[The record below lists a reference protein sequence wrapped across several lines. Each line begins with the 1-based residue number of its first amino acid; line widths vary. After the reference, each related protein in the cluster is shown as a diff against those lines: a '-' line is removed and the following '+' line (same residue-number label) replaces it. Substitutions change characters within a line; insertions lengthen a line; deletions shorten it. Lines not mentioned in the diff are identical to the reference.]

1 MTSFQQFTAETL
13 QDMPHDF
20 IRFNQLTVIIDNQQM
35 NVSKPVYLSI
45 DESAR
50 SNRLSDVCIDQES
63 DTGMIK
69 HIAFFYNRYSYT
81 KAFRKM
87 LDDLD
92 NLNYFRL
99 YIEGNNLHN
108 NQINITI
115 CFYIKKTYLLELY
128 ERASIP
134 LMIYQL
140 IIDKTSVLSEKG
152 TVAFTECE
160 NFPNI
165 TFDLDLKRNLYDY
178 QVQNLAWM
186 NDIETKVDQDSLTY
200 NLLNKPDNSIIY
212 NIHSIQEQLLLD
224 KNLKTMIDIN
234 TLETTPIKLLGG
246 VLSDDVG
253 LGKTFST
260 IALIKHRLVPDANP
274 SVILCPKR
282 LCLQW
287 VSEIE
292 KSTNLKLYV
301 IHSITHFKKINIDNI
316 GNFDVIILSYD
327 FLVNK
332 RYLIYEQQNSNVDN
346 VFLIKTYNWKRVIL
360 DEGHEYVTSGTNL
373 NKMQY
378 RESLSKLYEIKS
390 DYRWI
395 CSGTPFGNNHDFWE
409 IIRFLSERSYNVF
422 LEADTQD
429 CVKTY
434 VRNYNYNFHVK
445 YNYAIKNLLQMAFR
459 KNTRDS
465 VNNQIN
471 IPEYNLDTEL
481 LNMTNI
487 ERAIYN
493 SALENKEKKIQLCN
507 HVLVS
512 EHHINILGNE
522 PISMDEAHKKMVEYY
537 DKKIKYQNTRLENI
551 GTELETLE
559 HPRDETKIN
568 DLTDKKNTI
577 ELELNDNIRKKLIFD
592 ELEENLKKEESCPV
606 CYDELTNLYK
616 AATPCGHFICGDCI
630 QQICNHS
637 NRLDCPMCRTPLDKT
652 QLQIISPETMDLTNR
667 LGTKMTR
674 LIEYSKDIISLDAD
688 NRIIIFSQWDSMLK
702 LISKNLKNNDV
713 NHLTLNGSYNTI
725 NSKLRKFKLDSS
737 IRILLLSSDKAAS
750 GLNLTEANHIIL
762 MDTLNNDPD
771 TSKIIESQAIGRA
784 VRIGQ
789 TKNVQVKRF
798 IMANTIEEEFYN
810 KYISIN

>member
-1 MTSFQQFTAETL
+1 
-13 QDMPHDF
+13 
-20 IRFNQLTVIIDNQQM
+20 
-35 NVSKPVYLSI
+35 
-45 DESAR
+45 
-50 SNRLSDVCIDQES
+50 
-63 DTGMIK
+63 
-69 HIAFFYNRYSYT
+69 
-81 KAFRKM
+81 
-87 LDDLD
+87 
-92 NLNYFRL
+92 
-99 YIEGNNLHN
+99 
-108 NQINITI
+108 
-115 CFYIKKTYLLELY
+115 
-128 ERASIP
+128 
-134 LMIYQL
+134 
-140 IIDKTSVLSEKG
+140 
-152 TVAFTECE
+152 
-160 NFPNI
+160 
-165 TFDLDLKRNLYDY
+165 
-178 QVQNLAWM
+178 
-186 NDIETKVDQDSLTY
+186 
-200 NLLNKPDNSIIY
+200 
-212 NIHSIQEQLLLD
+212 
-224 KNLKTMIDIN
+224 
-234 TLETTPIKLLGG
+234 
-246 VLSDDVG
+246 
-253 LGKTFST
+253 
-260 IALIKHRLVPDANP
+260 
-274 SVILCPKR
+274 
-282 LCLQW
+282 
-287 VSEIE
+287 
-292 KSTNLKLYV
+292 
-301 IHSITHFKKINIDNI
+301 
-316 GNFDVIILSYD
+316 
-327 FLVNK
+327 
-332 RYLIYEQQNSNVDN
+332 
-346 VFLIKTYNWKRVIL
+346 
-360 DEGHEYVTSGTNL
+360 
-373 NKMQY
+373 
-378 RESLSKLYEIKS
+378 
-390 DYRWI
+390 
-395 CSGTPFGNNHDFWE
+395 
-409 IIRFLSERSYNVF
+409 
-422 LEADTQD
+422 
-429 CVKTY
+429 
-434 VRNYNYNFHVK
+434 
-445 YNYAIKNLLQMAFR
+445 
-459 KNTRDS
+459 
-465 VNNQIN
+465 
-471 IPEYNLDTEL
+471 
-481 LNMTNI
+481 MTNI

-592 ELEENLKKEESCPV
+592 ELEENLNKEEGCPV
-606 CYDELTNLYK
+606 CYEELTNLYK